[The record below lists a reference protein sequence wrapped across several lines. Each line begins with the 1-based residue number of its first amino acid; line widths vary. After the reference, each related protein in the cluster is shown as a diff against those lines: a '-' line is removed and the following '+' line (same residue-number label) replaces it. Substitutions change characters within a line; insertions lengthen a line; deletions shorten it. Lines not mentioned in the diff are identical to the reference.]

1 MHERFFYPK
10 LAFTGML
17 RNKRIFLPYLLS
29 VIVMAGMFYVLM
41 FISTDKMIG
50 QMPGSS
56 QLTMLLSFGCLLVG
70 FFSFII
76 MLYTNSFVMKNR
88 QKELGVYYILGM
100 EKRHIAY
107 LLFFEGIYMAI
118 AGIAGGIL
126 AGILFSKLVLLFLLK
141 LIKLPVVMGFSVS
154 GAGIAAT
161 AFLFAVIFI
170 FTLILNLARI
180 GRMKPV
186 ELLHGGESG
195 EREPKSK
202 IFLAVVGTAA
212 LVSGY
217 LIANLIED
225 PVAALVY
232 FLLAVFLVIIGTE
245 LLFTSGSVSVLKMLR
260 ANKKYFYKPQ
270 HFTTV
275 SGMLYRMKQN
285 AVGLANIC
293 ILCTMVLVAVSTTL
307 SMYAGAEDS
316 IREMFPHDVSIRILS
331 GEGGEDTAKKIISM
345 AQSDAAAEGQEI
357 LDLQSYDMLS
367 FYGTLNGDSI
377 SAENYSGTETF
388 TGRAVTAAAY
398 EQMTG
403 KKADLAENEVLNM
416 GMNQKLP
423 ADFSFAGGQYKVKD
437 RFDGMLFG
445 GEWLSAAE
453 KIQLFV
459 VKDESVL
466 SKWAEE
472 VTKSDKSEMV
482 GQETDI
488 TFNLSGDDKQ
498 QLAFGDSLENKTD
511 DSLHYIY
518 RTKAA
523 NKQDFYITYG
533 GFLFLGIF
541 LGILFL
547 VVTAMIIYYKQVS
560 EGYDDRKRFEIMQKV
575 GMSMEEVK
583 STVKAQILTVF
594 FLPLIVA
601 GIHVFGAFHMISRML
616 LLFGISNLLLFAVC
630 TLVTLGVFSLIYA
643 LVYWSTAKTYYNI
656 VRRN

>member
-202 IFLAVVGTAA
+202 IFLTVVGTAA

-616 LLFGISNLLLFAVC
+616 LLFGISNLLLFDVC

>member
-170 FTLILNLARI
+170 LTLILNLARI

-186 ELLHGGESG
+186 ELIHGGESG

-202 IFLAVVGTAA
+202 IFLTVVGTAA

>member
-202 IFLAVVGTAA
+202 IFLTVVGTAA